1 MAALPKKK
9 HSKSRTGKRRWA
21 KKFDVPIFSIC
32 PNCKKEKLPH
42 QVCLNCGFYKGQ
54 KIEGGDLVNSK

>member
-1 MAALPKKK
+1 MAPQPKKK

-21 KKFDVPIFSIC
+21 KKFALPGFSIC

-42 QVCLNCGFYKGQ
+42 AVCPHCGYYKGQ
-54 KIEGGDLVNSK
+54 KQEGVI

>member
-9 HSKSRTGKRRWA
+9 HSKSRTGKRRWSQ
-21 KKFDVPIFSIC
+21 KFAAPNVSIC

-42 QVCLNCGFYKGQ
+42 TVCPHCGYYKNQ
-54 KIEGGDLVNSK
+54 KIEGVI

>member
-21 KKFDVPIFSIC
+21 KKFAPPNLSTC

-42 QVCLNCGFYKGQ
+42 IVCPNCGYYKGQ
-54 KIEGGDLVNSK
+54 KIEGVI